1 MPDHSSQGAESHY
14 RVLRVACCVLHATSG
29 GRTTSK
35 GKLLIWFCE
44 STEPSQRHVS
54 TLKKKKKKKMKRLD
68 PDFFAFDSCLGDLS
82 TDKNVAF
89 ALLVVS

>member
-1 MPDHSSQGAESHY
+1 MPDHSSHGAESHY
-14 RVLRVACCVLHATSG
+14 RVLSVAFCMLLPVEETP
-29 GRTTSK
+29 RFSK

-54 TLKKKKKKKMKRLD
+54 RLLKKKKMKRLD

-82 TDKNVAF
+82 TDKNVEF
-89 ALLVVS
+89 VFLIIS